1 MGNFKTHG
9 YDYNGALKIMKI
21 IMGYEYLWTNIRVI
35 GGAYGCMNNFL
46 RTGESYFVSYR
57 DPNLAKTNEVY
68 ENIPEYV
75 RSFDVDE
82 RDMTKY
88 IIGTFGALDTP
99 MNPEAKGSRSM
110 AAYLEHLTYEEVQRE
125 RNEILAATPADIRA
139 QADLI
144 QSILEDQCL
153 CVIGNENAIRGEE
166 TLFMNIQPLLSGS
179 AEDAS

>member
-1 MGNFKTHG
+1 M
-9 YDYNGALKIMKI
+9 
-21 IMGYEYLWTNIRVI
+21 
-35 GGAYGCMNNFL
+35 
-46 RTGESYFVSYR
+46 SYR

-166 TLFMNIQPLLSGS
+166 KLFMNIQPLLSGS

>member
-1 MGNFKTHG
+1 MISVHLLILFLCF
-9 YDYNGALKIMKI
+9 AI
-21 IMGYEYLWTNIRVI
+21 E
-35 GGAYGCMNNFL
+35 NNK
-46 RTGESYFVSYR
+46 RKME
-57 DPNLAKTNEVY
+57 
-68 ENIPEYV
+68 
-75 RSFDVDE
+75 
-82 RDMTKY
+82 MTKY

>member
-1 MGNFKTHG
+1 M
-9 YDYNGALKIMKI
+9 
-21 IMGYEYLWTNIRVI
+21 
-35 GGAYGCMNNFL
+35 
-46 RTGESYFVSYR
+46 SYR

>member
-1 MGNFKTHG
+1 MLNTEIKH
-9 YDYNGALKIMKI
+9 I
-21 IMGYEYLWTNIRVI
+21 
-35 GGAYGCMNNFL
+35 
-46 RTGESYFVSYR
+46 TGESYFVSYR